1 MEEREINFIAGD
13 DFTEEMVPEI
23 LSAARKW
30 RRHVL
35 FLAKKQGVIPEDVQA
50 DVDLVELEKQ
60 LHQII
65 LKRQSAS

>member
-1 MEEREINFIAGD
+1 
-13 DFTEEMVPEI
+13 MVPEI